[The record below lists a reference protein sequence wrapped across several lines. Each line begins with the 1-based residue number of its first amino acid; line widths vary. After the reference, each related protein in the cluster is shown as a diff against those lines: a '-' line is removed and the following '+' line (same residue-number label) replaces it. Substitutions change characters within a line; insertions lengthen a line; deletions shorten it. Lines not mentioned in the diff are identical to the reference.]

1 MFNRWKSAA
10 RYVEIIEGWIID
22 TGAGYIAIRKAD
34 GKSTHFPPY
43 IGATECVQEFLKS
56 KEE

>member
-10 RYVEIIEGWIID
+10 RYVELIEGWIID

-34 GKSTHFPPY
+34 GKSAHFQPH
-43 IGATECVQEFLKS
+43 IGVFEDVREFLKS

>member
-1 MFNRWKSAA
+1 MNRWKSAA
-10 RYVEIIEGWIID
+10 RYVELIEGWIID

-43 IGATECVQEFLKS
+43 IGVYEDVRDFLKNR
-56 KEE
+56 EV